1 MTTDYKYDVFISYSR
16 KDYVDE
22 NKNILPNNAIS
33 AVKDAFDKNGIT
45 YWFDEEGIYS
55 GQAFV
60 DIITEAIALSKAFVF
75 ISSKNSNHSKWTKSE
90 ILEAFDSDK
99 TIIPFK
105 IDDTEYDKSLK
116 FFLRPLDFIPY
127 FENKDNAIQELIRSV
142 QKVKDEIAEEEKKR
156 QDETKRLKIKDRIK
170 ELVEDYQRLS
180 TQQETIQSELFE
192 QSKLLG
198 LDVKKCPVCG
208 KSSKIDDLYCDRCG
222 WTFHPLFA
230 LDENISFPN
239 HKILFSIFKTQ
250 WKSLGRIAEDRKN
263 IDGLSS
269 ENKLLKEQLKEIE
282 EVKKKLTEL
291 TEENKVLKETR
302 DKISLER
309 EKLNQTIKEKESEAL
324 FYRNEVATV
333 RKEFDA
339 LNTENKQLKKT
350 IDKITKECERYT
362 KALKEKESE
371 AKALLTKHSELA
383 KSECYYKEI
392 ADLIDTQKKDLEQQ
406 ITTLKKELL
415 EQTLLYKRSEEKL
428 KQIESDYQKSK
439 VKTKELENKLS
450 SANTASTQQYYRRIT
465 RQKVT
470 QLILDSRT
478 NSCQALFPQDK
489 TAATIRFDQ
498 LRDGLKTYGIDLSFV
513 DFCAHKTIEELKEAI
528 FKKAG
533 I

>member
-1 MTTDYKYDVFISYSR
+1 M
-16 KDYVDE
+16 
-22 NKNILPNNAIS
+22 
-33 AVKDAFDKNGIT
+33 
-45 YWFDEEGIYS
+45 
-55 GQAFV
+55 
-60 DIITEAIALSKAFVF
+60 
-75 ISSKNSNHSKWTKSE
+75 
-90 ILEAFDSDK
+90 
-99 TIIPFK
+99 
-105 IDDTEYDKSLK
+105 
-116 FFLRPLDFIPY
+116 
-127 FENKDNAIQELIRSV
+127 
-142 QKVKDEIAEEEKKR
+142 
-156 QDETKRLKIKDRIK
+156 
-170 ELVEDYQRLS
+170 
-180 TQQETIQSELFE
+180 
-192 QSKLLG
+192 
-198 LDVKKCPVCG
+198 
-208 KSSKIDDLYCDRCG
+208 
-222 WTFHPLFA
+222 
-230 LDENISFPN
+230 
-239 HKILFSIFKTQ
+239 
-250 WKSLGRIAEDRKN
+250 
-263 IDGLSS
+263 
-269 ENKLLKEQLKEIE
+269 
-282 EVKKKLTEL
+282 
-291 TEENKVLKETR
+291 
-302 DKISLER
+302 
-309 EKLNQTIKEKESEAL
+309 
-324 FYRNEVATV
+324 